1 MSEKKKGKL
10 SKDYIGAGIALGT
23 AFGAVFG
30 ETIFGSTGTGI
41 GVCIAI
47 GAAIGAARGGA
58 SREPGPYLNKA
69 TSLQYPIPPSVASS
83 HA

>member
-1 MSEKKKGKL
+1 MSEENEGKV
-10 SKDYIGAGIALGT
+10 SKNYIGAGIALGT

-47 GAAIGAARGGA
+47 GAAI
-58 SREPGPYLNKA
+58 
-69 TSLQYPIPPSVASS
+69 
-83 HA
+83 

>member
-30 ETIFGSTGTGI
+30 EAIFGSTGAGI
-41 GVCIAI
+41 GVCTAI
-47 GAAIGAARGGA
+47 GAALERRA
-58 SREPGPYLNKA
+58 SR
-69 TSLQYPIPPSVASS
+69 
-83 HA
+83 